1 MTFNEVVE
9 ELKLKGEIKN
19 LKLKENEVRSLR
31 SRGALVVGV
40 MYNMQYP

>member
-19 LKLKENEVRSLR
+19 LKLKENESEKFEK
-31 SRGALVVGV
+31 
-40 MYNMQYP
+40 